1 MGDEFEARKD
11 ELIAAGL
18 WTGNKTLLR
27 FCFGNTHEDVQN
39 PKQSRSKPGTKNTHR
54 WCMFMSLN
62 DNVDETS
69 KYIKSVTYYLHP
81 TFKPSVIKISEAPF
95 LLSRLGW
102 GYFPIQMVVEY
113 QPEVGIKPMT
123 MEHMLCFDGKGKTQ
137 SVLIEAEDGNDKK
150 MGEELA
156 KELAKI

>member
-1 MGDEFEARKD
+1 
-11 ELIAAGL
+11 
-18 WTGNKTLLR
+18 
-27 FCFGNTHEDVQN
+27 
-39 PKQSRSKPGTKNTHR
+39 
-54 WCMFMSLN
+54 MSLN